1 MRLERIGNIAQFI
14 NGAPFKPEDW
24 CENGMKII
32 RIQNLTDP
40 NKPYN
45 KTNRI
50 VDKKYIVT
58 KGDVL
63 VSWSATIDV
72 FTWEDED
79 ALLNQHIFKVIFDKS
94 KVDKSYFIIA
104 LRETIN
110 ELTKFA
116 HGATMKHVVKGDF
129 DNHKIPLPPIPV
141 QLHIANILSKAEN
154 LITQRKQSIALLDEF
169 LKSTFLEMFGDP
181 VKNEKEWKNI
191 LLGEVL
197 TVKHGFAFKSEFF
210 STFGEYILL
219 TPGNFYEEGGFK
231 NRGEKQKYYTGSFPS
246 EYLLK
251 EGDLLIAMTEQA
263 PGLLGSPIVVP
274 HSNVFLHNQRLGL
287 VLFDEKILS
296 NRFLFH
302 LFNFY
307 KIRSLIHSKA
317 TGTKVRHTSPTKIQ
331 EIIVAI
337 PPIELQTQFAQIV
350 EKTETLKAHYQSS
363 LQELDNLYGSISQR
377 AFRGELKLNQAEEQV
392 LMAAEPEKVYQ
403 KQ

>member
-104 LRETIN
+104 LKETIN

-141 QLHIANILSKAEN
+141 QLHIANLLGKAEN
-154 LITQRKQSIALLDEF
+154 LITQRKQSIALLDDF
-169 LKSTFLEMFGDP
+169 LKSTYCELFNKYEGTKIQRLESIASITSGLTKGKKYEGKITRFLPYMRVANVQDGFLNLQEI
-181 VKNEKEWKNI
+181 KEI
-191 LLGEVL
+191 EA
-197 TVKHGFAFKSEFF
+197 TED
-210 STFGEYILL
+210 EI
-219 TPGNFYEEGGFK
+219 
-231 NRGEKQKYYTGSFPS
+231 NRFN
-246 EYLLK
+246 LK
-251 EGDLLIAMTEQA
+251 FGDLLLTEGGD
-263 PGLLGSPIVVP
+263 PDKLGRGTTWKNQIQDCIFQNHIFRVRINDIEKINP
-274 HSNVFLHNQRLGL
+274 VFLSYQTGSIYG
-287 VLFDEKILS
+287 KKY
-296 NRFLFH
+296 FL
-302 LFNFY
+302 
-307 KIRSLIHSKA
+307 KTAKQT
-317 TGTKVRHTSPTKIQ
+317 TGIASINSTQLKKFP
-331 EIIVAI
+331 AFI
-337 PPIELQTQFAQIV
+337 PPFELQTQFAQIV
-350 EKTETLKAHYQSS
+350 DKPRHSKSNTKAVCTSWR
-363 LQELDNLYGSISQR
+363 ICT
-377 AFRGELKLNQAEEQV
+377 AV
-392 LMAAEPEKVYQ
+392 
-403 KQ
+403 